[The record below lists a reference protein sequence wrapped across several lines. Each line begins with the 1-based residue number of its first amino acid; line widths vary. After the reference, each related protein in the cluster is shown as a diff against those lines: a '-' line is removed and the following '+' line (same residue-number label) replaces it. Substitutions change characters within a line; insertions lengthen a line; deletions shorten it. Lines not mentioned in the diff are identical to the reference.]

1 MMAEPDSLRNLVEYN
16 GKFPKI
22 SPLAYI
28 DPRALIIGNVE
39 IGDYSSVWA
48 GVIIRGDD
56 TKITIGQRTNLQE
69 STVVHSPYDFKV
81 HIGNDVTIAHAC
93 VIHACELEDVTCVSV
108 GGTVFDGCSIGTG
121 SIIDTRAFVTEGTR
135 IPPRTLVH
143 GNHGRPVRVITDK
156 ELRQVQMWADWYVS
170 KTKMLLN
177 LDQ

>member
-1 MMAEPDSLRNLVEYN
+1 MPESNSVQNLIEFN
-16 GKFPKI
+16 GKFPKV

-28 DPRALIIGNVE
+28 DPRATIIGNVE
-39 IGDYSSVWA
+39 IGDYSSLWP

-56 TKITIGQRTNLQE
+56 SKITIGQRTNIQE
-69 STVVHSPYDFKV
+69 NTVIHTPFDFKV
-81 HIGNDVTIAHAC
+81 RIGNNVTIAHSC

-135 IPPRTLVH
+135 IPPKTLVH
-143 GNHGRPVRVITDK
+143 GNPGRPVRVITNK
-156 ELRQVQMWADWYVS
+156 ELRQIQAWAEWYVS
-170 KTKMLLN
+170 KVKILLN